1 MIVFPLLKWFDVA
14 LKRGATIISTLTMEG
29 FFMFFQQNK
38 CISSIK
44 QIKLSLKSS
53 QKRRDD
59 HFYSYYGRF
68 FHVFSKINACHQ
80 KNKLSHPEILSKGS
94 IFIKIYVKWSF
105 SFRGG
110 RGGQVRAWW
119 FPEFVAPML
128 SSISAE
134 KEEAMMNPYELLLI
148 HGTRRRQNRRCLV
161 EVLDHFWNRRSPMN
175 YDLHVFA
182 LWGSISAFKMD
193 SVRI

>member
-1 MIVFPLLKWFDVA
+1 MHVDVFTLIFTRPLLFILHFQLQKNNIGATNPGWDNAFLSDFLQILASVNLEIWRFFENVCKMIVFPLLKWFDVA

-29 FFMFFQQNK
+29 FFMFFQKNK

-110 RGGQVRAWW
+110 RGGQVRAW
-119 FPEFVAPML
+119 ML
-128 SSISAE
+128 
-134 KEEAMMNPYELLLI
+134 
-148 HGTRRRQNRRCLV
+148 
-161 EVLDHFWNRRSPMN
+161 F
-175 YDLHVFA
+175 
-182 LWGSISAFKMD
+182 
-193 SVRI
+193 